1 MKKLLVWLIGA
12 LMAVS
17 LTACSGGKQ
26 NASSE
31 AAKTTKE
38 AAETASKNDNKEE
51 TCSVEV
57 TCANLLDH
65 KDDLESN
72 YEIPSKGKIYSGNV
86 EVKDDETAMSV
97 LEKSGVKI
105 DKKDGYIQGIDG
117 LYAGDCGDYSGWMY
131 KVNGKVPDVGADE
144 YKVSKGVK
152 VEWYYVCDEEDF

>member
-144 YKVSKGVK
+144 YKVSTGDK
-152 VEWYYVCDEEDF
+152 VQWYYVCDEEDF

>member
-86 EVKDDETAMSV
+86 EVKDGETAMSV

-144 YKVSKGVK
+144 YKVSKGDK
-152 VEWYYVCDEEDF
+152 VQWYYVCDEEDF

>member
-117 LYAGDCGDYSGWMY
+117 LYAGDCGDYSGILLRHLSIWR
-131 KVNGKVPDVGADE
+131 E
-144 YKVSKGVK
+144 S
-152 VEWYYVCDEEDF
+152 